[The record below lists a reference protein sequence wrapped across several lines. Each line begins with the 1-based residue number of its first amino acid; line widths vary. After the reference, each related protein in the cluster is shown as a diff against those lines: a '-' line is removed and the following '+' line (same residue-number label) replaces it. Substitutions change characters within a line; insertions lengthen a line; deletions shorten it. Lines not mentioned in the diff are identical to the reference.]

1 MKVIGAVL
9 IVASTTLWGF
19 MKAQRYVARPNQLQQ
34 LKTALQLLQTEISY
48 GVTPLPQAFSKLE
61 SKLESPI
68 ADFFSQ
74 ARNGLQS
81 GLTAKQAWQKAIEEV
96 GETTA
101 LIEKD
106 RQALEEL
113 GYNLGQSSSEDQL
126 RYLELAQD
134 NLDNLHKK
142 ALEKKENKVKLWRYL
157 GVLSGL
163 LVVVLIL

>member
-1 MKVIGAVL
+1 MKVVGAVL

-19 MKAQRYVARPNQLQQ
+19 MKAQSYIARPKQLQQ

-48 GVTPLPQAFSKLE
+48 GVTPLPQAFAKLE
-61 SKLESPI
+61 SKLEPPI

-81 GLTAKQAWQKAIEEV
+81 GLTAKQAWQKAIEET
-96 GETTA
+96 GEDTA
-101 LIEKD
+101 LEEKD
-106 RQALEEL
+106 QQVLEEL

-126 RYLELAQD
+126 RYLELAQN
-134 NLDNLHKK
+134 NLDDLHKK
-142 ALEKKENKVKLWRYL
+142 ASEKKENKVKLWRYL